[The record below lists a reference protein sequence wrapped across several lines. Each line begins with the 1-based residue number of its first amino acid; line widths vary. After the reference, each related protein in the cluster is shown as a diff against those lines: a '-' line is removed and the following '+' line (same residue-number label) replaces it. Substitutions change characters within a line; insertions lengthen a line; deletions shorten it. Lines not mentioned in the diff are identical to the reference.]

1 MDRLK
6 KTLNGIDKHGYKTYN
21 YILGEY
27 DFREFTL
34 EIVHVQGDPFAAPSK
49 ITIFI
54 PKKIQTIFL
63 KNKIRRIAFADYL
76 SRRFKEGIRRFAK
89 LNRGSG
95 SSGLIFI
102 EGGEQVVLERSSCE
116 IDEKGVIFRIFMGLP
131 AYGRK
136 ISAKDAEEMFFK
148 EIPDILNYTINI
160 NEKETQTFVQII
172 ENAEYLRDKLEEKGL
187 CAFIADDALLP
198 RISGISDK
206 PLKKAVPFKSPPSLK
221 VAFSLPD
228 GKEISGMG
236 IKKGVTLIV
245 GGGFHGKSTLLSAI
259 EQGIYNHIPEDGRE
273 YVVSSKSAVYI
284 CAENGRYIEN
294 VNIEPFVSSLPFGKD
309 TIHFSTENAS
319 GSTSQAA
326 AIIEAIEAE
335 SKLLLIDEDTSATNF
350 MVRDARMQKLVSKT
364 KEPITPFIDQVK
376 ELYRNFGISTILVMG
391 GCGDYFDVADCVIH
405 MDSYIPYD
413 VTEKAQNIIHSLP
426 TNRKK
431 EEKKEIKN
439 IKKRIFNKNS
449 ISPYR
454 GKNKKIDGK
463 GTTLIFGKERIDMK
477 TWRQIVSPSQL
488 RIIGFIIDYIKQDIT
503 TDTIKEIIKKIEKNG
518 LCIFQPCYGNIAS
531 VRSQDIMAVLNR
543 MRNTKCKV

>member
-1 MDRLK
+1 
-6 KTLNGIDKHGYKTYN
+6 
-21 YILGEY
+21 
-27 DFREFTL
+27 
-34 EIVHVQGDPFAAPSK
+34 
-49 ITIFI
+49 
-54 PKKIQTIFL
+54 
-63 KNKIRRIAFADYL
+63 
-76 SRRFKEGIRRFAK
+76 
-89 LNRGSG
+89 
-95 SSGLIFI
+95 
-102 EGGEQVVLERSSCE
+102 
-116 IDEKGVIFRIFMGLP
+116 MGLP
-131 AYGRK
+131 AYGRR

-160 NEKETQTFVQII
+160 NEEEAQSFVQII
-172 ENAEYLRDKLEEKGL
+172 EDTEYLRGKLEENNL

-206 PLKKAVPFKSPPSLK
+206 PLKKAVSFKSPSSLR
-221 VAFSLPD
+221 VAFSLPG
-228 GKEISGMG
+228 GKEITGMG

-326 AIIEAIEAE
+326 AIIEAMEAE

-350 MVRDARMQKLVSKT
+350 MVRDARMQELVSKT

-376 ELYRNFGISTILVMG
+376 QLYTNFGISTILVMG

-413 VTEKAQNIIHSLP
+413 VTQKAQNIIHLLP
-426 TNRKK
+426 TNRKN
-431 EEKKEIKN
+431 EEKKK
-439 IKKRIFNKNS
+439 
-449 ISPYR
+449 
-454 GKNKKIDGK
+454 
-463 GTTLIFGKERIDMK
+463 
-477 TWRQIVSPSQL
+477 
-488 RIIGFIIDYIKQDIT
+488 
-503 TDTIKEIIKKIEKNG
+503 
-518 LCIFQPCYGNIAS
+518 
-531 VRSQDIMAVLNR
+531 
-543 MRNTKCKV
+543 

>member
-6 KTLNGIDKHGYKTYN
+6 KILKRIEKHGYKAYN
-21 YILGEY
+21 DIIGKYK
-27 DFREFTL
+27 FHEFDL
-34 EIVHVQGDPFAAPSK
+34 EIVHVQGDPFATPSK

-76 SRRFKEGIRRFAK
+76 CRRFKEGIRRFAK

-102 EGGEQVVLERSSCE
+102 EGGEQVVLERSACE
-116 IDEKGVIFRIFMGLP
+116 IDEKGIVLRIFMGLP
-131 AYGRK
+131 AYGRR

-148 EIPDILNYTINI
+148 EIPNILNYTINI

-172 ENAEYLRDKLEEKGL
+172 ENAEYLRDKLKEKGL
-187 CAFIADDALLP
+187 CVFIADDAILP
-198 RISGISDK
+198 RLSGISDK

-221 VAFSLPD
+221 VVFSLPD
-228 GKEISGMG
+228 GKEISGMC

-259 EQGIYNHIPEDGRE
+259 EQGIYNHVPEDGRE

-326 AIIEAIEAE
+326 AIVEAIEAKSE
-335 SKLLLIDEDTSATNF
+335 LLLIDEDTSATNF

-413 VTEKAQNIIHSLP
+413 VTEKAQNIIHLLP

-454 GKNKKIDGK
+454 GKKKKIDGK

-503 TDTIKEIIKKIEKNG
+503 IDTIKEIIKKIEKNG
-518 LCIFQPCYGNIAS
+518 LCIFQPCYGNITS
-531 VRSQDIMAVLNR
+531 VRSQDIMAILNR
-543 MRNTKCKV
+543 MRNTKCKE

>member
-6 KTLNGIDKHGYKTYN
+6 KILKRIEKHGYKAYN
-21 YILGEY
+21 DIIGKYK
-27 DFREFTL
+27 FHEFDL

-102 EGGEQVVLERSSCE
+102 EGGEQVVLERSSCK
-116 IDEKGVIFRIFMGLP
+116 IDEKGIIFRIFMGLP

-148 EIPDILNYTINI
+148 EIPNILGYTINI
-160 NEKETQTFVQII
+160 NKKETQIFVQII

-187 CAFIADDALLP
+187 CAFIADDAILP

-228 GKEISGMG
+228 GKEISGMC

-449 ISPYR
+449 ILPYR

-503 TDTIKEIIKKIEKNG
+503 TDTIKEIIKKIDKIKKK
-518 LCIFQPCYGNIAS
+518 LIVS
-531 VRSQDIMAVLNR
+531 R
-543 MRNTKCKV
+543 MKT

>member
-1 MDRLK
+1 MP
-6 KTLNGIDKHGYKTYN
+6 
-21 YILGEY
+21 
-27 DFREFTL
+27 FT
-34 EIVHVQGDPFAAPSK
+34 
-49 ITIFI
+49 
-54 PKKIQTIFL
+54 
-63 KNKIRRIAFADYL
+63 
-76 SRRFKEGIRRFAK
+76 
-89 LNRGSG
+89 
-95 SSGLIFI
+95 
-102 EGGEQVVLERSSCE
+102 
-116 IDEKGVIFRIFMGLP
+116 
-131 AYGRK
+131 
-136 ISAKDAEEMFFK
+136 
-148 EIPDILNYTINI
+148 
-160 NEKETQTFVQII
+160 
-172 ENAEYLRDKLEEKGL
+172 
-187 CAFIADDALLP
+187 
-198 RISGISDK
+198 
-206 PLKKAVPFKSPPSLK
+206 
-221 VAFSLPD
+221 
-228 GKEISGMG
+228 
-236 IKKGVTLIV
+236 
-245 GGGFHGKSTLLSAI
+245 TLLSAI

-431 EEKKEIKN
+431 EWKKEIKN
-439 IKKRIFNKNS
+439 IKRRIFNKNS

-454 GKNKKIDGK
+454 GKKKKIDGK

-503 TDTIKEIIKKIEKNG
+503 IDTIKEIIKKIEKNG
-518 LCIFQPCYGNIAS
+518 LCIFQSCYGNLTE
-531 VRSQDIMAVLNR
+531 VRSQDIMATLNR

>member
-6 KTLNGIDKHGYKTYN
+6 KILKRIEKHGYKAYN
-21 YILGEY
+21 DIIGKYK
-27 DFREFTL
+27 FHEFDL
-34 EIVHVQGDPFAAPSK
+34 EIVHVQGDPFATPSK

-76 SRRFKEGIRRFAK
+76 CRRFREGIRRFAK

-102 EGGEQVVLERSSCE
+102 EGGEQVVLERSACE
-116 IDEKGVIFRIFMGLP
+116 IDEKGIVLRIFMGLP
-131 AYGRK
+131 AYGRR

-148 EIPDILNYTINI
+148 EIPNILNYTINI

-172 ENAEYLRDKLEEKGL
+172 ENAEYLRDKLKEKGL
-187 CAFIADDALLP
+187 CVFIADDAILP
-198 RISGISDK
+198 RLSGISNK

-228 GKEISGMG
+228 GKEISGMC

-259 EQGIYNHIPEDGRE
+259 EQGIYNHVPEDGRE

-326 AIIEAIEAE
+326 AIIEAIEAKSE
-335 SKLLLIDEDTSATNF
+335 LLLIDEDTSATNF

-405 MDSYIPYD
+405 MDSYIPYN

-454 GKNKKIDGK
+454 GKKKKIDGK

-503 TDTIKEIIKKIEKNG
+503 IDTIKEIIKKIEKNG

-531 VRSQDIMAVLNR
+531 VRSQDIMAALNR
-543 MRNTKCKV
+543 MRNTKCKE

>member
-6 KTLNGIDKHGYKTYN
+6 KILKRIEKHGYKAYN
-21 YILGEY
+21 DIIGKYK
-27 DFREFTL
+27 FHEFDL
-34 EIVHVQGDPFAAPSK
+34 EIVHVQGDPFATPSK

-76 SRRFKEGIRRFAK
+76 CRRFKEGIRRFAK

-102 EGGEQVVLERSSCE
+102 EGGEQVVLERSSCK
-116 IDEKGVIFRIFMGLP
+116 IDEKGIVLRIFMGLP
-131 AYGRK
+131 AYGRR

-148 EIPDILNYTINI
+148 EIPNILNYTINI

-172 ENAEYLRDKLEEKGL
+172 ENAEYLRDKLKEKGL
-187 CAFIADDALLP
+187 CVFIADDAILP
-198 RISGISDK
+198 RLSGISDK

-221 VAFSLPD
+221 VVFSLPD
-228 GKEISGMG
+228 GKEISGMC

-259 EQGIYNHIPEDGRE
+259 EQGIYNHVPEDGRE

-326 AIIEAIEAE
+326 AIVEAIEAKSE
-335 SKLLLIDEDTSATNF
+335 LLLIDEDTSATNF

-413 VTEKAQNIIHSLP
+413 VTEKAQNIIHLLP

-454 GKNKKIDGK
+454 GKKKKIDGK

-503 TDTIKEIIKKIEKNG
+503 IDTIKEIIKKIEKNG
-518 LCIFQPCYGNIAS
+518 LCIFQPCYGNITS
-531 VRSQDIMAVLNR
+531 VRSQDIMAILNR
-543 MRNTKCKV
+543 MRNTKCKE

>member
-6 KTLNGIDKHGYKTYN
+6 RTLNGIDKSGYKTYN

-34 EIVHVQGDPFAAPSK
+34 EVVCVQGDPFAAPSK
-49 ITIFI
+49 ISIFI

-76 SRRFKEGIRRFAK
+76 SRRFKEGIRRFTK

-95 SSGLIFI
+95 SSGLILI
-102 EGGEQVVLERSSCE
+102 EGGEQVVLERSACE
-116 IDEKGVIFRIFMGLP
+116 IDEKGIVFRIFMGLP
-131 AYGRK
+131 AYGRR

-160 NEKETQTFVQII
+160 NEEEAQSFVQII
-172 ENAEYLRDKLEEKGL
+172 EDTEYLRGKLEENNL

-206 PLKKAVPFKSPPSLK
+206 PLKKAVPFKSPSSLR
-221 VAFSLPD
+221 VAFSLPG
-228 GKEISGMG
+228 GKEITGMG

-326 AIIEAIEAE
+326 AIIEAMEAE

-350 MVRDARMQKLVSKT
+350 MVRDARMQELVSKT

-376 ELYRNFGISTILVMG
+376 QLYTNFGISTILVMG

-413 VTEKAQNIIHSLP
+413 VTQKAQNIIHLLP
-426 TNRKK
+426 TNRKN

-449 ISPYR
+449 ISPYKGR
-454 GKNKKIDGK
+454 KKKIDGR

-477 TWRQIVSPSQL
+477 TWRQVVTSSQL
-488 RIIGFIIDYIKQDIT
+488 RTIGFIIDYIKQDIT
-503 TDTIKEIIKKIEKNG
+503 TDTIEEIIKKIEKNG
-518 LCIFQPCYGNIAS
+518 LCILQPCYGNIAS
-531 VRSQDIMAVLNR
+531 VRLQDVMSALNR
-543 MRNTKCKV
+543 TRNVKCRG